1 MDTISFA
8 AVPSAIG
15 AKSLPTSAVL
25 LMAASLDYII
35 GDPWGWPH
43 PVRVMGWVI
52 SQYSQFVL
60 NPGNRKPEP
69 EQVTSQGWRDTTPNT
84 KQDVSTNIPEKNS
97 VMIQWKRRCAG
108 ILLAVGLILSSGL
121 AGWLIVRGA
130 NWIHPWMGF
139 AVESILLASCLAG
152 RSLRNAAVD
161 VLQPL
166 ATGQLIQARTQLS
179 QYVGRDT
186 EKLDEPEILRAIL
199 ETVTENA
206 TDGVTAP
213 LFYAIIG
220 AFLPGVGSV
229 PLALGY
235 KAASTLDSM
244 VGYRVESYTDLGWF
258 SAKLEDYLTWLPCR
272 LTVITLALISGKPR
286 QIWRLCLRDAIQ
298 DPSPNSGWSEC
309 TYAAILGVQLGGTNC
324 YQGVAK
330 SKPLLGDS
338 VDPITEE
345 KIHQALELTRY
356 CILIWLGSALVA
368 LFLMGQSVWDL
379 NL

>member
-1 MDTISFA
+1 MDAISFA
-8 AVPSAIG
+8 AVPSVIA
-15 AKSLPTSAVL
+15 ANSLSTATVL

-52 SQYSQFVL
+52 SQYTQFVL
-60 NPGNRKPEP
+60 KRWNRKTDPELA
-69 EQVTSQGWRDTTPNT
+69 TSKKWKDTTPSPE
-84 KQDVSTNIPEKNS
+84 QEASTNIPEENS
-97 VMIQWKRRCAG
+97 VINQWQRRCAG
-108 ILLAVGLILSSGL
+108 ILLTVGLILGSGL

-130 NWIHPWMGF
+130 NWIHPWVGV
-139 AVESILLASCLAG
+139 AIESILLASCLAG
-152 RSLRNAAVD
+152 RSLRNATAD

-166 ATGQLIQARTQLS
+166 AAGQLMQARSQLS

-186 EKLDEPEILRAIL
+186 EKLDSPEILRAIL

-213 LFYAIIG
+213 LFYAIVG
-220 AFLPGVGSV
+220 AFLPEVGSV
-229 PLALGY
+229 PLALAY

-244 VGYRVESYTDLGWF
+244 VGYRVEPYTDLGWF

-272 LTVITLALISGKPR
+272 LTVITLALMSGKPH
-286 QIWRLCLRDAIQ
+286 QVWRLCLRDAIQ

-309 TYAAILGVQLGGTNC
+309 AYAAILGVQLGGTNW

-330 SKPLLGDS
+330 SKPLLGDP
-338 VDPITEE
+338 VYPITRE
-345 KIHQALELTRY
+345 KIDQALGLTRY
-356 CILIWLGSALVA
+356 CVLIWLSGALVA
-368 LFLMGQSVWDL
+368 LYLMGQSVWGL